1 MTDVARDKYVRLMT
15 EIDDLEDRV
24 EALEQ
29 AVADAGGDAEAR
41 KELDGL
47 RERLADRMWELA
59 RITDACKKIHV
70 RR

>member
-24 EALEQ
+24 EALEKV
-29 AVADAGGDAEAR
+29 VAAAGGAEAR
-41 KELDGL
+41 GELDAL